1 MSSHSTQ
8 HSDDKRAAFAGLIVT
23 SVALFVLA
31 YGIVLWTNAKFAGHS
46 AGTKAEAT
54 TTH

>member
-1 MSSHSTQ
+1 MSSQSTHHS
-8 HSDDKRAAFAGLIVT
+8 SDMRAAFAGLIVT
-23 SVALFVLA
+23 SVALFVMA
-31 YGIVLWTNAKFAGHS
+31 YGIVLWTNAKFASH

>member
-1 MSSHSTQ
+1 MSSSHTPPS
-8 HSDDKRAAFAGLIVT
+8 SDMRAAFAGLIIT

-31 YGIVLWTNAKFAGHS
+31 YGIVLWTNAKFASH

>member
-1 MSSHSTQ
+1 M
-8 HSDDKRAAFAGLIVT
+8 RAAFTGLIIT

-31 YGIVLWTNAKFAGHS
+31 YGIVLWTNARFASH

>member
-1 MSSHSTQ
+1 MSSHSTP
-8 HSDDKRAAFAGLIVT
+8 HSSDTKAAFAGLIVT
-23 SVALFVLA
+23 SIALFVMA
-31 YGIVLWTNAKFAGHS
+31 YGIVLWTNAKFAGH